1 MMEPVK
7 SVIKWF
13 SFEFKV
19 KAITQLH
26 VCEFICSILTKIK
39 TRHSFDYK
47 INLDQKPSKP
57 KT

>member
-26 VCEFICSILTKIK
+26 VCEFICSI
-39 TRHSFDYK
+39 
-47 INLDQKPSKP
+47 
-57 KT
+57 

>member
-19 KAITQLH
+19 KAVTQLL
-26 VCEFICSILTKIK
+26 VCEFICSI
-39 TRHSFDYK
+39 
-47 INLDQKPSKP
+47 
-57 KT
+57 

>member
-1 MMEPVK
+1 MEPVK